1 MAEAVMRA
9 AGGFPVGRRTMS
21 KKKRNG
27 NREAKKPKQPKL
39 PPQAATSV
47 ADLGK
52 QQGLPGKRGGR

>member
-1 MAEAVMRA
+1 
-9 AGGFPVGRRTMS
+9 MS

-39 PPQAATSV
+39 PSQAATSV

-52 QQGLPGKRGGR
+52 QQGLPNRRVGR